1 MAQKISGPFK
11 NYKRTLRFSTEPHF
25 SRLYF
30 STEDALKLIFNSLLC
45 FEYHVVLRFGEFLEG
60 IVKFLGKQNVMPNKP
75 GFGIITGFGFY

>member
-30 STEDALKLIFNSLLC
+30 STEDALKLNFKPKEHSYLAPQ
-45 FEYHVVLRFGEFLEG
+45 FL
-60 IVKFLGKQNVMPNKP
+60 
-75 GFGIITGFGFY
+75 IIMF